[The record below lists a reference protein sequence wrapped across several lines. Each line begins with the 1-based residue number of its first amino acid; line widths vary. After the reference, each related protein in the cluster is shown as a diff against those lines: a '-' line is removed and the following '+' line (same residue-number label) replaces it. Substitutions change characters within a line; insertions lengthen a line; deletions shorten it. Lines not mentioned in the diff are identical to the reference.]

1 MSLKSSTPAQKPFFS
16 ESVIRSA
23 TAGITCVLIDR
34 FILKQS
40 NLKSS
45 LVFGA
50 TVAAATAGASV
61 VSKVVTVPDFT
72 STTFANEKKVGER
85 LVEVGTATA
94 GAYAVNKYIL
104 KNGHSSIGK
113 TAVTIVLSNVVSEY
127 IVDYTAGRNLSI
139 FQ

>member
-1 MSLKSSTPAQKPFFS
+1 MSTTPLSFS
-16 ESVIRSA
+16 EPVIRSA
-23 TAGITCVLIDR
+23 TAGLTCVLIDR

-45 LVFGA
+45 LIFGA
-50 TVAAATAGASV
+50 TVAAATAGGSV
-61 VSKVVTVPDFT
+61 ISKVVAVPDFT
-72 STTFANEKKVGER
+72 STTFANEKKIGER
-85 LVEVGTATA
+85 AVEVATATA

-113 TAVTIVLSNVVSEY
+113 STATIVLSNVVAEY
-127 IVDYTAGRNLSI
+127 MVDFMSSRPLSI

>member
-1 MSLKSSTPAQKPFFS
+1 MSLTPSTPSVFFS
-16 ESVIRSA
+16 EPVIRSA
-23 TAGITCVLIDR
+23 TAGLTCVLIDR

-50 TVAAATAGASV
+50 TVAAATTGASAI
-61 VSKVVTVPDFT
+61 SKVVSVPDFT

-85 LVEVGTATA
+85 LVEIGTATA
-94 GAYAVNKYIL
+94 GAYAVNKYIM

-113 TAVTIVLSNVVSEY
+113 TAAAIVLSNVLSEY
-127 IVDYTAGRNLSI
+127 VVDYTSGRPLSI

>member
-1 MSLKSSTPAQKPFFS
+1 MSLAPSTPTSLFS
-16 ESVIRSA
+16 EPVIRSA
-23 TAGITCVLIDR
+23 TAGLTCVLIDR
-34 FILKQS
+34 FILKQT

-50 TVAAATAGASV
+50 TVAAATAGASAI
-61 VSKVVTVPDFT
+61 SKVVPVPDFA

-85 LVEVGTATA
+85 LVEIGTATA

-113 TAVTIVLSNVVSEY
+113 TAVAIVLSNVVSEY
-127 IVDYTAGRNLSI
+127 VVDYASSRPLSF